1 MSYQPPQYPNQPA
14 SGQPYGQQPSM
25 MPGSPATGQP
35 YGAPPPGYGYQPV
48 QEPKKRKKWPWIVGG
63 IVLAVILGCG
73 ALSLAGVFAV
83 GKAASDASN
92 NQKGNNAAAGQ
103 MNKSSVDG
111 KFQFTVTGMQCGV
124 DSVGPDGFGQ
134 KAQGEFCLVSVQVK
148 NVGKSAEVFNDF
160 SQRAYDAKGTEFSP
174 DSGAG
179 IYVNKDSSTFLE
191 SINPGNTV
199 KGKLVFDVPKGA
211 KLASVVLHESEFTAG
226 VKVPLK

>member
-1 MSYQPPQYPNQPA
+1 LSYQPPQYPQQP
-14 SGQPYGQQPSM
+14 GQPPYV
-25 MPGSPATGQP
+25 PGSPAPGQP
-35 YGAPPPGYGYQPV
+35 YSAPPAGYGYPPAQP
-48 QEPKKRKKWPWIVGG
+48 PAKRKKWPWIVGG
-63 IVLAVILGCG
+63 ILLVCVLGC
-73 ALSLAGVFAV
+73 V
-83 GKAASDASN
+83 GLFTLVLGGTAKVASDLDD
-92 NQKGNNAAAGQ
+92 NQKGNNAVAGQ
-103 MNKSSVDG
+103 MNKASVDG

-124 DSVGPDGFGQ
+124 DSVGPDGFGE

-160 SQRAYDAKGTEFSP
+160 SQKGYEADGTEFSV

-226 VKVPLK
+226 VKVPLGKG